1 MLHGVAF
8 WEDVVT
14 DQFFTLKPR
23 LFSPFDVCGH
33 WADNGTGAGAECCA
47 GASEESYFGDHLSYD
62 CGRRNYV

>member
-1 MLHGVAF
+1 M
-8 WEDVVT
+8 T

-33 WADNGTGAGAECCA
+33 WADNGTGAGAEYCA